1 MGGNRRKTGGG
12 GRAQRAWTGPLILS
26 RGFRPFFLLAGL
38 FAALAIGNWLLLLGG
53 GGLEP
58 AMPALDWHI
67 HEMLFGY
74 SSAAIAGFLLTAV
87 PNWTGRLPV
96 TGWPLAWLAL
106 VWLAGRLAML
116 LPVALPAGLA
126 GAVDALFLPL
136 LALLIGREV
145 ILGRNWR
152 NLKVLAPLAV
162 LAGADIWFLASV
174 NGDAPDG
181 PDGAIRLAFAAIV
194 MLIML
199 IGGRIIPS
207 FTRNWLARQGPGRLP
222 VPFNR
227 FDTLALGAAMLGFA
241 AWVALPDRPAT
252 GALLWLAGGLQA
264 VRMARWAGLRSLPN
278 PLLAMLHAAYAFLP
292 AGLLLLGAAV
302 RAGDPSLGTAGLH
315 LFAIGGIGGMT
326 AAVMLRA
333 SLGHTGRAL
342 KAEPITVAMFALI
355 ALAAVLRALGAVLP
369 GAGWLITAAGL
380 SWIAAFGIF
389 TLRVGPWLLRPR
401 QGEG

>member
-1 MGGNRRKTGGG
+1 MGENRHKTGGG
-12 GRAQRAWTGPLILS
+12 GRAQRAWNGPLILS
-26 RGFRPFFLLAGL
+26 YGFRPFFLFAGL
-38 FAALAIGNWLLLLGG
+38 FAALAIGNWLLLLAG

-58 AMPALDWHI
+58 AAMPSLDWHI

-96 TGWPLAWLAL
+96 TGWPLLWLAL

-116 LPVALPAGLA
+116 APVPLPAGVA
-126 GAVDALFLPL
+126 GVVDALFLPF

-145 ILGRNWR
+145 IFGRNWR
-152 NLKVLAPLAV
+152 NLKVLAPITL
-162 LAGADIWFLASV
+162 LAGANIWFLASV
-174 NGDAPDG
+174 NGDG

-207 FTRNWLARQGPGRLP
+207 FTRNWLSRQGPGRLP

-227 FDTLALGAAMLGFA
+227 FDAVALGATVLGFA
-241 AWVALPDRPAT
+241 AWVVLPEQPAT
-252 GALLWLAGGLQA
+252 AVLLWLAGGLQA
-264 VRMARWAGLRSLPN
+264 VRLSRWAGLRSLPN
-278 PLLAMLHAAYAFLP
+278 PLVLVLHVAYGFLP
-292 AGLLLLGAAV
+292 AGLVLLGAAV
-302 RAGDPSLGTAGLH
+302 WADDPSLKTAGLH

-342 KAEPITVAMFALI
+342 KAEPITTAMFALI
-355 ALAAVLRALGAVLP
+355 ALAAVMRALGAVLP
-369 GAGWLITAAGL
+369 GADWLITAAGL
-380 SWIAAFGIF
+380 SWITAFGIF
-389 TLRVGPWLLRPR
+389 TFRVGPWLLRPR
-401 QGEG
+401 LGKG

>member
-12 GRAQRAWTGPLILS
+12 GRAERAWNGPLILS
-26 RGFRPFFLLAGL
+26 YGFRPFFLLAGL

-58 AMPALDWHI
+58 AAMPSLDWHI

-96 TGWPLAWLAL
+96 TGWPLLWLAL
-106 VWLAGRLAML
+106 IWLAGRLAML
-116 LPVALPAGLA
+116 APVALPAGLA
-126 GAVDALFLPL
+126 GAVDAAFLPL

-145 ILGRNWR
+145 IFGRNWR
-152 NLKVLAPLAV
+152 NLKVLAPIAL

-174 NGDAPDG
+174 NGDG

-207 FTRNWLARQGPGRLP
+207 FTRNWLSRQGPGRLP

-227 FDTLALGAAMLGFA
+227 FDAAALGATALGFA
-241 AWVALPDRPAT
+241 AWVALPDQPAT
-252 GALLWLAGGLQA
+252 AALLWLAGGLQA
-264 VRMARWAGLRSLPN
+264 VRLSRWAGLRSLPN
-278 PLLAMLHAAYAFLP
+278 PLVLVLHVAYGFLP

-302 RAGDPSLGTAGLH
+302 RADDPSLKTAALH

-342 KAEPITVAMFALI
+342 KSEPITTAMFALI
-355 ALAAVLRALGAVLP
+355 ALAAVMRALGAVLP
-369 GAGWLITAAGL
+369 GADWLITAAGL

-389 TLRVGPWLLRPR
+389 TFRVGPWLLRPR
-401 QGEG
+401 LRRG